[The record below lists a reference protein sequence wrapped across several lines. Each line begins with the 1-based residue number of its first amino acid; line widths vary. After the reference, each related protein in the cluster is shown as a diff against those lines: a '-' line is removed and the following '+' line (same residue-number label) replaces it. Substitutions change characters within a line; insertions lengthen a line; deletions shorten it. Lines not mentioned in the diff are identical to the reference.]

1 MHLDSELEP
10 LLLQFLEA
18 AEQALQTETSQNL
31 LEAYFKVKNFLK
43 IVELLD
49 DSYVIYG
56 EKDKNDLK
64 IKLFCMNPAKPL
76 QQMGKGYRAKVF
88 FSATLS
94 PLPYY
99 QDILGGKEDDY
110 LLSIPTP
117 FSSEQVEVFIK
128 PLSTRYRDRE
138 HTKEAIVSIVQS
150 LLKNRPGNYLIFFPS
165 YQYLL
170 TVYDLFKRDR

>member
-1 MHLDSELEP
+1 
-10 LLLQFLEA
+10 
-18 AEQALQTETSQNL
+18 
-31 LEAYFKVKNFLK
+31 
-43 IVELLD
+43 
-49 DSYVIYG
+49 
-56 EKDKNDLK
+56 
-64 IKLFCMNPAKPL
+64 MNPAKPL

-110 LLSIPTP
+110 FLSIPTP
-117 FSSEQVEVFIK
+117 FSNEQVEVFIK

-138 HTKEAIVSIVQS
+138 HTKDAIVSLVQS
-150 LLKNRPGNYLIFFPS
+150 LLRKRPGHYLIFFPS

-170 TVYDLFKRDR
+170 TVYDLFKQGDDETKTLIQTTGMTEVKEKPFWVHLSQIKVKHYWVLLSSAESFRRYRFNRRPFKWSSCCWCWITAALF

>member
-1 MHLDSELEP
+1 M
-10 LLLQFLEA
+10 
-18 AEQALQTETSQNL
+18 
-31 LEAYFKVKNFLK
+31 KNFLK

-56 EKDKNDLK
+56 EKDRNDLH
-64 IKLFCMNPAKPL
+64 IKLFCMNPAQPL
-76 QQMGKGYRAKVF
+76 EKMGKGYRSNVF

-94 PLPYY
+94 PLQYY

-110 LLSIPTP
+110 LLSLPTP
-117 FSSEQVEVFIK
+117 FSSEQIEVFIN

-138 HTKEAIVSIVQS
+138 HTKDGIVSLVQS

-170 TVYDLFKRDR
+170 SVYELFKQENPEIKT